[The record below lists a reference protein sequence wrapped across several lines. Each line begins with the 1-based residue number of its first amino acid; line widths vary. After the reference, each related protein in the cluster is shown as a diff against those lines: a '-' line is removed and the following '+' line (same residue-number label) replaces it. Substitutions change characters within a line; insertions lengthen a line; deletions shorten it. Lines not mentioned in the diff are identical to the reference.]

1 MTQKFKNLLL
11 KKVSFVPGLVGFAP
25 IDFSVKKK
33 TLSEEEFSKS
43 FSFEETSKG
52 LIIRIAIIVDIDIRA
67 KLVIKEINSAVK
79 TICKTNNEKL
89 NKVMIYV
96 MGVK

>member
-25 IDFSVKKK
+25 IDFATKKK
-33 TLSEEEFSKS
+33 TLSKEEFSKG

>member
-1 MTQKFKNLLL
+1 MTQKIKNLLL

-33 TLSEEEFSKS
+33 TLAKEDFSNG

-52 LIIRIAIIVDIDIRA
+52 INIRMAIIVDIDIRA

-79 TICKTNNEKL
+79 TICKTNNVKL
-89 NKVMIYV
+89 DKVMIYV